1 MKTFFV
7 LILSFSFLMADTPK
21 APAVNSKAIDF
32 ELKNING
39 EIISL
44 DSFKDSKGIILTFL
58 TKNCPVSKMYQNRIK
73 ALQEKYAKLGFPV
86 ITIDPADSIDDM
98 KGVAS
103 ERSFNFYFLHDADQK
118 ISFAYGAIVNT
129 HTCIL
134 TKQKDGFKISY
145 NGAIDDN
152 YKDETQVT
160 NKYIEDAINSIIRKE
175 DIKVT
180 TTTAKGCVI
189 SYRQ

>member
-1 MKTFFV
+1 MKTLFV
-7 LILSFSFLMADTPK
+7 LMLSFSVFLADVPK
-21 APAVNSKAIDF
+21 APSVNSKAIAF

-39 EIISL
+39 ETISL
-44 DSFKDSKGIILTFL
+44 DSFKDSKGIILTFI

-73 ALQEKYAKLGFPV
+73 ALQEKYTKLGFPV
-86 ITIDPADSIDDM
+86 VAIDPVDSIEDM
-98 KGVAS
+98 KAVAS
-103 ERSFNFYFLHDADQK
+103 ENSFNFYFLHDADQK

-134 TKQKDGFKISY
+134 TKEKDGFKISY
-145 NGAIDDN
+145 IGAIDDN
-152 YKDETQVT
+152 YKDENQVT
-160 NKYIEDAINSIIRKE
+160 NKYIEDAINSIVAKE
-175 DIKVT
+175 DIKIR